1 MAITIFATLGNQLE
15 QAVNTATDG
24 LQSTYMS
31 DMAMLATAGGT
42 LYVLFYGYCV
52 LAGKIDSPLSDFA
65 WNITRMCLIMAFVT
79 NAGGLL
85 TAASNAVTGLQTFAT
100 HGQNLWSVLDVRAN
114 NIVDLINKVWKA
126 ADGVEQSVLAILKIV
141 GLFPLILGV
150 AAIAKELAFAQISLT
165 ILIVVMPIFIF
176 CLMYGFLKQMF
187 SKYLTLILV
196 NVFKILFI
204 SVLSDVAFR
213 IMAYVTDDN
222 SNLQDFSTAL
232 MYVFGGLLAMSVA
245 SLGSE
250 IAQALAETSI
260 ERAVAGKLG
269 AAAQSAGNMANNGL
283 RAINAGEQRLSS
295 ATQNAARS
303 AASTARAAQV
313 SGKGIG
319 GQAGAVAMKAAQATP
334 IGRVGVG
341 VAKAVVGK
349 IGKKAG

>member
-1 MAITIFATLGNQLE
+1 MAITIFSQLGTQIQN
-15 QAVNTATDG
+15 AVNTATDG

-31 DMAMLATAGGT
+31 DMAALATAGGT
-42 LYVLFYGYCV
+42 LYVLFYGYSV
-52 LAGKIDSPLSDFA
+52 LAGKIQAPIADFVWDIA
-65 WNITRMCLIMAFVT
+65 RMCLIMAFVT

-85 TAASNAVTGLQTFAT
+85 TIASDAVRGLQSFAS
-100 HGQNLWSVLDVRAN
+100 HGTNVWSVLDTRAN
-114 NIVDLINKVWKA
+114 NIADLVNEIWQTVS
-126 ADGVEQSVLAILKIV
+126 GVESGLKAVMKIIALV
-141 GLFPLILGV
+141 PLILGV
-150 AAIAKELAFAQISLT
+150 AAVAKELAFAAISLT

-204 SVLSDVAFR
+204 TVLSDVAFR
-213 IMAYVTDDN
+213 IMAYVTNGKADIE
-222 SNLQDFSTAL
+222 LFSTTL
-232 MYVFGGLLAMSVA
+232 MYLLGGLLAMSVA

-250 IAQALAETSI
+250 IASALAETSI
-260 ERAVAGKLG
+260 ERSVASKLG
-269 AAAQSAGNMANNGL
+269 GAAQSTGSMVNN
-283 RAINAGEQRLSS
+283 
-295 ATQNAARS
+295 
-303 AASTARAAQV
+303 TARAGLEANRIAQAAKLE
-313 SGKGIG
+313 GKGIG

>member
-1 MAITIFATLGNQLE
+1 MAISIFSDLGGQI
-15 QAVNTATDG
+15 QSAVNTATEG

-31 DMAMLATAGGT
+31 DMAALATAGGT
-42 LYVLFYGYCV
+42 LYVLFYGYSV
-52 LAGKIDSPLSDFA
+52 LAGKIQAPIADFVWDIA
-65 WNITRMCLIMAFVT
+65 RMCLIMAFVT
-79 NAGGLL
+79 NAGNLL
-85 TAASNAVTGLQTFAT
+85 TLASDAVTGLQTFAS
-100 HGQNLWSVLDVRAN
+100 HGVNLWSVLDTRAN
-114 NIVDLINKVWKA
+114 DIAYLINKIWSA

-141 GLFPLILGV
+141 GLLPLILGV
-150 AAIAKELAFAQISLT
+150 AAVAKELAFAQISLT

-204 SVLSDVAFR
+204 TVLSDVAFR
-213 IMAYVTDDN
+213 IMAYVTGDSSD
-222 SNLQDFSTAL
+222 LAAFSTAL

-250 IAQALAETSI
+250 IASALAETSI
-260 ERAVAGKLG
+260 ERSVASKLG
-269 AAAQSAGNMANNGL
+269 GAAQSTGSMVNN
-283 RAINAGEQRLSS
+283 
-295 ATQNAARS
+295 
-303 AASTARAAQV
+303 TARAGLEANRIAQAAKLE
-313 SGKGIG
+313 GKGMG

-349 IGKKAG
+349 MGKKAG